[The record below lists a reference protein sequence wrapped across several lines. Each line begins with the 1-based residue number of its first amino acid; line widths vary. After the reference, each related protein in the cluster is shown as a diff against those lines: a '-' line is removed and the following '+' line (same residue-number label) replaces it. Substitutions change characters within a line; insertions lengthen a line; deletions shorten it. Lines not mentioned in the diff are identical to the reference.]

1 MFATVDRHFTAL
13 ADPSRRAI
21 FETLARAPLAVG
33 ELAVRFPISR
43 PAVSQ
48 HLRVLADANLVAHER
63 RGTQNVYR
71 VNPEGL
77 ETLRRYLD
85 AMWSRALPDFKRI
98 AESSYQKSRKERS

>member
-1 MFATVDRHFTAL
+1 MPVAIDRQLTAL

-21 FETLARAPLAVG
+21 FETLARMPLAVG
-33 ELAVRFPISR
+33 ELAGRFPISR

-48 HLRVLADANLVAHER
+48 HLRVLSDAKLVMHER

-77 ETLRRYLD
+77 AALRRYLD

-98 AESSYQKSRKERS
+98 AESSYQKSRKEPS